1 MASPGEIVTEMF
13 ERAKQIATEQKTA
26 FTDSTN
32 RIKAEVG
39 TLQAKVPPER
49 TIPPFVLERLFK
61 EQLTAPADAPITK
74 MTFPEYRDRIQEI
87 QDMVTDRTLEMFDR
101 FLPNGALLDEGD
113 LKDLLMGELG
123 GTGIAPAVDDAI
135 WARDRNRLMADGQRA
150 QQELMAAF
158 AARRFPLPP
167 GALVNAVHL
176 AQQNMQDR
184 IAEASAAI
192 VAKRADQE
200 VAHRQFILERLT
212 QLRIAVINAAGD
224 LLRTIVGMVDQST
237 ANVLKVEDYNM
248 QVHNLRKAYLDS
260 INQQYMLTRD
270 KTEVARADARFENKE
285 AVYKNAVNAVEK
297 MIQAFTDEAKA
308 LSTQTAAILNALH
321 GSVSTSASSSLG
333 ASYSYAN
340 DTTEP
345 VAPYTGFS

>member
-1 MASPGEIVTEMF
+1 MASPGELVTAMF
-13 ERAKQIATEQKTA
+13 DRAQQIATEQKTA
-26 FTDSTN
+26 FTAATQ
-32 RIKAEVG
+32 RINAEVG
-39 TLQAKVPPER
+39 SLKAKVPPER
-49 TIPPFVLERLFK
+49 KIPTFLLERLFK
-61 EQLTAPADAPITK
+61 DHLSAPENPAVAK

-101 FLPNGALLDEGD
+101 FMPNGALLDEGD
-113 LKDLLMGELG
+113 LKQLLMDELG
-123 GTGIAPAVDDAI
+123 GTGIDPAVDDAI
-135 WARDRNRLMADGQRA
+135 WARDRNRIMADGQRA
-150 QQELMAAF
+150 QQELMATF
-158 AARRFPLPP
+158 AARRFPIPP
-167 GALVNAVHL
+167 GALVNAVNL

-184 IAEASAAI
+184 IAEASAAV

-212 QLRIAVINAAGD
+212 QLRVAVISAAGD
-224 LLRTIVGMVDQST
+224 LLRTIVGLVDQST
-237 ANVLKVEDYNM
+237 GNVLKVEDYNM
-248 QVHNLRKAYLDS
+248 QVHNLRKSYLDA

-270 KTEVARADARFENKE
+270 KTEVARADAQHEYRE
-285 AVYKNAVNAVEK
+285 AQYKNAVNAVEK

-333 ASYSYAN
+333 ASYSYGN

>member
-1 MASPGEIVTEMF
+1 MASPGELVTAMF
-13 ERAKQIATEQKTA
+13 DRAQQIATEQKTA
-26 FTDSTN
+26 FTAATQ
-32 RIKAEVG
+32 RIKTEVG
-39 TLQAKVPPER
+39 ALKAQVPPQR
-49 TIPPFVLERLFK
+49 LVPPFELEQLFK
-61 EQLTAPADAPITK
+61 QKLTAPADAPITK

-101 FLPNGALLDEGD
+101 FMPNGALLDEGD

-123 GTGIAPAVDDAI
+123 GTGIDPAVDDAI
-135 WARDRNRLMADGQRA
+135 WARDRNRIMADGQRA
-150 QQELMAAF
+150 QQELMATF
-158 AARRFPLPP
+158 AARRFPIPP
-167 GALVNAVHL
+167 GALVNAVNL

-212 QLRIAVINAAGD
+212 QLRVAVIGAAGD
-224 LLRTIVGMVDQST
+224 LLRTIVGLVDQST
-237 ANVLKVEDYNM
+237 GNVLKVEDYNI
-248 QVHNLRKAYLDS
+248 QVHNLRKAYLDA

-270 KTEVARADARFENKE
+270 KTAVAKSDAQQENRE
-285 AVYKNAVNAVEK
+285 ALYKNAVNAVEK

-321 GSVSTSASSSLG
+321 GSVSASASSSLG
-333 ASYSYAN
+333 ASYSYGN
-340 DTTEP
+340 DTTEAVP
-345 VAPYTGFS
+345 PYTGFS

>member
-1 MASPGEIVTEMF
+1 MATPAEIVTEMF

-26 FTDSTN
+26 FTAATTKIN
-32 RIKAEVG
+32 AEVG
-39 TLQAKVPPER
+39 ALKAQVPPER
-49 TIPPFVLERLFK
+49 QVPTFVLERLFK
-61 EQLTAPADAPITK
+61 EQLAAPENPAVAK
-74 MTFPEYRDRIQEI
+74 MSFEEYRDRIQQV

-101 FLPNGALLDEGD
+101 FMPNGALLDEGD

-123 GTGIAPAVDDAI
+123 GTGIDPAVDDAI
-135 WARDRNRLMADGQRA
+135 WARNRNRILIDGQRA
-150 QQELMAAF
+150 QQELMATF
-158 AARRFPLPP
+158 AARRFPIPP

-176 AQQNMQDR
+176 AQQNTQDK
-184 IAEASAAI
+184 IAEASADI

-212 QLRIAVINAAGD
+212 QLRVSVISAAGD

-237 ANVLKVEDYNM
+237 GNVLKVEDYNI
-248 QVHNLRKAYLDS
+248 QVHNLRKSYLDA

-270 KTEVARADARFENKE
+270 KTAVAKSDARQENRE

-333 ASYSYAN
+333 ASYSYGN
-340 DTTEP
+340 DTTDP
-345 VAPYTGFS
+345 VPPYTGFS

>member
-1 MASPGEIVTEMF
+1 MASPGEIVTAMF
-13 ERAKQIATEQKTA
+13 ERAQQIATEQKTA
-26 FTDSTN
+26 FTAATQ
-32 RIKAEVG
+32 RINAEVG
-39 TLQAKVPPER
+39 NLKSQVPPER
-49 TIPPFVLERLFK
+49 IIPNFALEQLFK
-61 EQLTAPADAPITK
+61 EKLTAPADAPITK

-101 FLPNGALLDEGD
+101 FMPNGALLDEGD
-113 LKDLLMGELG
+113 LKQLLMDELG

-135 WARDRNRLMADGQRA
+135 WARDRNRIMADGQRA
-150 QQELMAAF
+150 QQELMATF
-158 AARRFPLPP
+158 AARRFPIPP
-167 GALVNAVHL
+167 GALVNAVNI

-192 VAKRADQE
+192 VTKRADQE
-200 VAHRQFILERLT
+200 IAHRQFIIERLT
-212 QLRIAVINAAGD
+212 QLRVAVISAAGD

-237 ANVLKVEDYNM
+237 GNVLKVEDYNI

-270 KTEVARADARFENKE
+270 KTDVAKADAKQENRE
-285 AVYKNAVNAVEK
+285 ALYKNAVNAVEK

-333 ASYSYAN
+333 ASYSYGN
-340 DTTEP
+340 DTTEAVP
-345 VAPYTGFS
+345 PYTGFS

>member
-1 MASPGEIVTEMF
+1 MASPGELVTAMF
-13 ERAKQIATEQKTA
+13 DRAQQIATEQKTA
-26 FTDSTN
+26 FTAATQ
-32 RIKAEVG
+32 RINAEVG
-39 TLQAKVPPER
+39 ALKAQVPPKR
-49 TIPPFVLERLFK
+49 DIPPFSLERLFK
-61 EQLTAPADAPITK
+61 EQLAAPENAAVAK
-74 MTFPEYRDRIQEI
+74 MSFEEYRDRIQQI

-101 FLPNGALLDEGD
+101 FMPNGALLDEGD

-123 GTGIAPAVDDAI
+123 GTGIDPAVDDAI
-135 WARDRNRLMADGQRA
+135 WARDRNRIMADGQRA
-150 QQELMAAF
+150 QQELMATF
-158 AARRFPLPP
+158 AARRFPIPP
-167 GALVNAVHL
+167 GALVNAVNL

-192 VAKRADQE
+192 VTKRADQE
-200 VAHRQFILERLT
+200 IAHRQFILERLT
-212 QLRIAVINAAGD
+212 QLRVAVIGAAGD
-224 LLRTIVGMVDQST
+224 LLRTIVGLVDQST
-237 ANVLKVEDYNM
+237 GNVLKVEDYNM
-248 QVHNLRKAYLDS
+248 QVHNLRKAYLDA

-270 KTEVARADARFENKE
+270 KTAVAKSDAQQENRE
-285 AVYKNAVNAVEK
+285 ALYKNAVNAVEK

-333 ASYSYAN
+333 ASYSYGN

>member
-1 MASPGEIVTEMF
+1 MASPGEIVTAMF
-13 ERAKQIATEQKTA
+13 ERARQIADDQKTA
-26 FTDSTN
+26 FTDATQ
-32 RIKAEVG
+32 RIKSEV
-39 TLQAKVPPER
+39 QALKPQVPPER
-49 TIPPFVLERLFK
+49 EIPPFVLEELFK
-61 EQLTAPADAPITK
+61 QKLTAPADAPITK

-87 QDMVTDRTLEMFDR
+87 QDMVTERTLEMFDR
-101 FLPNGALLDEGD
+101 FMPNGALLDEGD
-113 LKDLLMGELG
+113 LKQLLMDELG
-123 GTGIAPAVDDAI
+123 GTGIDPAVDDAI
-135 WARDRNRLMADGQRA
+135 WARDRNRIMADGQRA
-150 QQELMAAF
+150 QQELMATF
-158 AARRFPLPP
+158 AARRFPIPP
-167 GALVNAVHL
+167 GALVNAVNL

-212 QLRIAVINAAGD
+212 QLRVSVISAAGD

-237 ANVLKVEDYNM
+237 GNVLKVEDYNM
-248 QVHNLRKAYLDS
+248 QVHNLRKAYLDA

-270 KTEVARADARFENKE
+270 KTAVGKADARFENKE

-308 LSTQTAAILNALH
+308 LSTQAAAILNALH

-333 ASYSYAN
+333 ASYSYSN
-340 DTTEP
+340 DTTGP
-345 VAPYTGFS
+345 VSPYTGFS